1 MKKLLIFLPVM
12 FVVSLIFAKTMF
24 FNSNAQLVNKEISF
38 SVFSNADYHAPAY
51 DSSLAQVDVTVT
63 KISGNSSIVLLSKHF
78 DAMQLKDYTKAGSA
92 KTQNI
97 SMPQV
102 MGDKDYLI
110 VSYTVTYNTKGSI
123 VTLERQDV
131 MDKGIDKKH
140 VDIEI

>member
-12 FVVSLIFAKTMF
+12 FVVSLIFAKTIF
-24 FNSNAQLVNKEISF
+24 FASGAKPVNKEISF
-38 SVFSNADYHAPAY
+38 SVFSNSDYRAHAY
-51 DSSLAQVDVTVT
+51 DSSLAQVEVTVT
-63 KISGNSSIVLLSKHF
+63 KISGNSSVVLLSRHF
-78 DAMQLKDYTKAGSA
+78 DAMQLKDYKNAGSA
-92 KTQNI
+92 QTQKI

-123 VTLERQDV
+123 VTLEKQDV
-131 MDKGIDKKH
+131 MDKGIDTKH